1 MDLVI
6 HGPTL
11 VIAGCFGFPKND
23 TPARLAN
30 LHRRLACGKD
40 TTGSAYSY
48 CFPQQLFV
56 LLFDHPPQDHLS
68 MNPSILP
75 GVTHSKQLPGG
86 WKRGRQPVCLLVFV
100 LSSTAPKLPSLR
112 PPSSTKHRQECQH
125 RIEPANSQG
134 NLASCERTP
143 TSCNQSSPVSVSAVC
158 LVRLVQHIVQ
168 SSKCVS
174 WPICFSS
181 DK

>member
-1 MDLVI
+1 MAQLSSSLAVSASPKTTPRPDWRIYKGVLRAAKTPLDLHIPIVSRSNCLSFSSTI
-6 HGPTL
+6 
-11 VIAGCFGFPKND
+11 
-23 TPARLAN
+23 
-30 LHRRLACGKD
+30 
-40 TTGSAYSY
+40 
-48 CFPQQLFV
+48 
-56 LLFDHPPQDHLS
+56 PQDHLS

-86 WKRGRQPVCLLVFV
+86 WKRGRQPVCLLAFV
-100 LSSTAPKLPSLR
+100 LSSTAPKLPNTDKNANIELNQ
-112 PPSSTKHRQECQH
+112 P
-125 RIEPANSQG
+125 ILEPANSQG
-134 NLASCERTP
+134 NLASCKRTP

>member
-1 MDLVI
+1 MAQLSSSLAVSASPKTTPQPDWRIYKGVLRAAKTPLDLHIPIVSRS
-6 HGPTL
+6 
-11 VIAGCFGFPKND
+11 N
-23 TPARLAN
+23 RLSFSS
-30 LHRRLACGKD
+30 
-40 TTGSAYSY
+40 TI
-48 CFPQQLFV
+48 
-56 LLFDHPPQDHLS
+56 PQDHLS

-75 GVTHSKQLPGG
+75 GVAHSKQLPGG

-134 NLASCERTP
+134 NLASCKRTP